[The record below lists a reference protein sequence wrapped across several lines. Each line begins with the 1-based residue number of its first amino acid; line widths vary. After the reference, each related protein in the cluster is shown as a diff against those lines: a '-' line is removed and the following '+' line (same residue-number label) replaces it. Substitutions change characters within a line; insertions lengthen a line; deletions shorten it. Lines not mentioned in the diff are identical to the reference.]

1 MDFNKIKEILGIRK
15 AQIES
20 DIAISREAKQIIEA
34 PLVKQ
39 FFTDMEKNSLDM
51 WKKSAPEDV
60 EGRERLYLV
69 MRLTDS
75 YKMFFEKCIVDG
87 QMASQEL
94 ENLLSGKY
102 DNL

>member
-1 MDFNKIKEILGIRK
+1 MDLDKIKEILGIRK
-15 AQIES
+15 AQIDK
-20 DIAISREAKQIIEA
+20 DIAVSKEAKAIVEA

-39 FFTDMEKNSLDM
+39 FFEEMEKNSLFLWKNSNPNDM
-51 WKKSAPEDV
+51 D
-60 EGRERLYLV
+60 GRERLYIF

-75 YKMFFEKCIVDG
+75 YKQFFEKCIIDG

-94 ENLLSGKY
+94 ENILSGKY

>member
-15 AQIES
+15 SQLEK
-20 DIAISREAKQIIEA
+20 DIAISKEAEQIVKA

-39 FFTDMEKNSLDM
+39 FFEEMEKNSLALWKNSNPDDM
-51 WKKSAPEDV
+51 D
-60 EGRERLYLV
+60 GRERLYIF

-75 YKMFFEKCIVDG
+75 YKQFFEKCIIDG

-94 ENLLSGKY
+94 ENILSGKY
-102 DNL
+102 ENL